1 MKEIQIMQGR
11 QKGAIQKLGGIPVG
25 EFSMGEFIRAAFEC
39 GIKFNGRGWRIYRTP
54 SFDICTAAIKIFL
67 VLNISN

>member
-25 EFSMGEFIRAAFEC
+25 EFSMGELS
-39 GIKFNGRGWRIYRTP
+39 GRH
-54 SFDICTAAIKIFL
+54 
-67 VLNISN
+67 LNVG